1 MIKILK
7 RLKYIIAFFVL
18 VTITFSAYTP
28 SYAATASV
36 IFDGSLLKF
45 DVNPIF
51 KNNRIFVPFRV
62 LSEKIGTNVEWD
74 GKERKVIAVNSEK
87 TVELK
92 LNSKVALIN
101 NKPYNLDV
109 SPILYQGRVLVP
121 LRFYAEA
128 FGAMVNWD
136 EKNRTVNIISKQK
149 VLKHVLGYYYS
160 YSFQDFVSNADK
172 LTSVAVK
179 WYTLDDNVNLTN
191 YDKKRFIMTPQDYK
205 EVFRIAREKGIY
217 VYALVFE
224 SDRQKLTKALATPDK
239 RKEIVESIVYEVQK
253 EGYDGVN
260 LDFEY
265 LSPSDKDNFNEF
277 VKSLYFALKEK
288 NKTLNLSLPVKTEE
302 RDWWP
307 GYDYETL
314 GKYSDFVVLMA
325 YDKNP
330 ANPEPQAGVDWVE
343 KILDYTLKRIP
354 PEKVVLG
361 IGYYGYAWANGKKYT
376 VLPSRAGFN
385 YTGILYVDELQEK
398 YGLKFK
404 IDEKSLMANGIF
416 TDENNVTYQIWMES
430 DLAVKNKVIYAVS
443 KGLKGIAVWRL
454 GYTTEGFWN
463 AVGEK
468 IVPLKK

>member
-1 MIKILK
+1 MKK
-7 RLKYIIAFFVL
+7 TMGKFKYILTTLIILIFC
-18 VTITFSAYTP
+18 FSTYTP

-36 IFDGSLLKF
+36 ILDGSLLKF
-45 DVNPIF
+45 DVNPIL
-51 KNNRIFVPFRV
+51 KNNRVFVPFRAI
-62 LSEKIGTNVEWD
+62 SEKVGATVNWD
-74 GKERKVIAVNSEK
+74 NRERKVTAFNSEF

-92 LNSKVALIN
+92 LNSKVALVN
-101 NKPYNLDV
+101 NKTFTMDV

-121 LRFYAEA
+121 LRFFSEA
-128 FGAMVNWD
+128 FGATVNWD
-136 EKNRTVNIISKQK
+136 EKSRTVNIISKQK
-149 VLKHVLGYYYS
+149 VLKHILGYYYS
-160 YSFQDFVSNADK
+160 YSFQDFLNNADR

-179 WYTLDDNVNLTN
+179 WYTLDDNARLTN
-191 YDKKRFIMTPQDYK
+191 YDNKRFIMTPQDYQ
-205 EVFRIAREKGIY
+205 EVFRIAKEKGIY

-224 SDRQKLTKALATPDK
+224 SDRQKLSQALATPEK
-239 RKEIVESIVYEVQK
+239 RKEIVQSIVYEVQK

-277 VKSLYFALKEK
+277 VKSLYNALKEK
-288 NKTLNLSLPVKTEE
+288 NKSLNLSLPVKTEE

-343 KILDYTLKRIP
+343 QILDYTLKRIP
-354 PEKVVLG
+354 AEKVVLG

-376 VLPSRAGFN
+376 VLPSRMGFN
-385 YTGILYVDELQEK
+385 YTGTLYADELQSK
-398 YGLKFK
+398 YGLKFN
-404 IDEKSLMANGIF
+404 IDEKTLMAYGKF

-430 DLAVKNKVIYAVS
+430 DVAVKNKVISAVS
-443 KGLKGIAVWRL
+443 KGLKGVAVWRL
-454 GYTTEGFWN
+454 GYTTNGFWD

-468 IVPLKK
+468 MVPLKK